1 METLTKKI
9 PELFERV
16 QKSCPVIESITNV
29 VTVNDC
35 ANIVLA
41 SNGAPTMAEH
51 KDEVEEIQANCHGL
65 VLNIGNIAYEQQE
78 AMIRAGKVA
87 NQLRHPIVLDPVGA
101 GASKMRNDAIEKL
114 FKQLKI
120 QAVRGNISEIK
131 AIASFAYSGEL
142 ANDYVKEHGGGTG
155 MFRMAL
161 MDAMSNMTPEC
172 LLKGLKVEKR

>member
-131 AIASFAYSGEL
+131 AIAMGKSNTRGVDASPLDLVTEQNLEQTIQFAKEL
-142 ANDYVKEHGGGTG
+142 SRQKRTIVAIS
-155 MFRMAL
+155 AW
-161 MDAMSNMTPEC
+161 
-172 LLKGLKVEKR
+172 EK